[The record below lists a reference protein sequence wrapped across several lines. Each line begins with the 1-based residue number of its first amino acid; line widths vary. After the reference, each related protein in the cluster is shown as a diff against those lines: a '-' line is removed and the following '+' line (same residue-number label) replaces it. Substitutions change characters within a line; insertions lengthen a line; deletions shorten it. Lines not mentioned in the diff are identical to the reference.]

1 MTEVPGEEAGRI
13 SFRARFSSPFLALR
27 HRDFRLVWIGAFI
40 STTGTWMQTIAQA
53 WVVLSMTGSAFYL
66 GLDAFLATL
75 PMILFSLAGGV
86 VADRIDRKRL
96 LMISQVL
103 QMSFAFILTALLVT
117 DQVQVWH
124 ILVLSF
130 CTGTVQAFGGPA
142 YQALLPVL
150 VEKREVPNAVALNSM
165 QFNLARML
173 GPSLA
178 GIALATL
185 GAEWCFGLNGLS
197 FVAVIITLFF
207 VEKSFAR
214 AGGRKESVLFDLREG
229 LSFVWNEG
237 RLFLL
242 TVLAAATTLFGIP
255 IVTMMPVVAENIFGV
270 GASGYSWLMTASG
283 AGSVTGAVLVASILT
298 IRRRGSLAIGFQL
311 SFALLLLAFAFSRMF
326 WLSAVLAFL
335 TGLALLGVITVTSS
349 MVQLVTTEQMRGRVM
364 SIFMLAFRGGM
375 PLGNLFS
382 GWATERWNVTFTLAF
397 NAIALLGV
405 GLIFLAFRARL
416 DSKAEAEAV
425 VAEVA

>member
-1 MTEVPGEEAGRI
+1 MTEIPGEGTV
-13 SFRARFSSPFLALR
+13 SFRDRFSSPFLALR

-40 STTGTWMQTIAQA
+40 STTGTWMQVIAQA

-86 VADRIDRKRL
+86 VADRVDRKRL

-103 QMSFAFILTALLVT
+103 QMIFAFILTALLVT
-117 DQVQVWH
+117 DHVQVWH

-150 VEKREVPNAVALNSM
+150 VERREVPNAVALNSM

-214 AGGRKESVLFDLREG
+214 AGGRKESALFDLREG

-255 IVTMMPVVAENIFGV
+255 IVTMMPVVAEDIFGV

-283 AGSVTGAVLVASILT
+283 AGSVTGAVLVASLLT
-298 IRRRGSLAIGFQL
+298 IRRRGTLAIGFQI
-311 SFALLLLAFAFSRMF
+311 SFAILLLAFAFSRLF
-326 WLSAVLAFL
+326 WLTALLAFL
-335 TGLALLGVITVTSS
+335 AGLALLGVITVTSS

-382 GWATERWNVTFTLAF
+382 GWATERWGVTFTLAF

-416 DSKAEAEAV
+416 DAKGKVETVGAG
-425 VAEVA
+425 VA

>member
-1 MTEVPGEEAGRI
+1 MTEIPGEGTV
-13 SFRARFSSPFLALR
+13 SFRDRFSSPFLALR

-66 GLDAFLATL
+66 GLDAFLASL

-86 VADRIDRKRL
+86 VADRVDRKRL

-103 QMSFAFILTALLVT
+103 QMTFAFILTALLVT
-117 DQVQVWH
+117 DHVQVWH

-255 IVTMMPVVAENIFGV
+255 IVTMMPVVAEDIFGV

-283 AGSVTGAVLVASILT
+283 AGSVVGAVLVASLLT
-298 IRRRGSLAIGFQL
+298 IRRRGTLAIGFQI
-311 SFALLLLAFAFSRMF
+311 SFAILLLAFAFSRMF

-335 TGLALLGVITVTSS
+335 AGLTLLGVITVTSS

-375 PLGNLFS
+375 PLGNLIA
-382 GWATERWNVTFTLAF
+382 GYVAQRWSISVA
-397 NAIALLGV
+397 LGV
-405 GLIFLAFRARL
+405 NGAILAMVALFFIARRTKL
-416 DSKAEAEAV
+416 DE
-425 VAEVA
+425 